1 MADDLIPLFPL
12 GTVLLPGAPLPL
24 HIFEARYRRLVADL
38 LEQPE
43 EERHFGVVAIK
54 SGREVGADGVR
65 ALHEVGC
72 LAHVTATH
80 PSTDGTYD
88 LETIGTKRF
97 RLLEID
103 EGAAYFRGAVEF
115 LPEPPGDAEDLVPVV
130 QERYTRYREA
140 LAALRGATLEPPA
153 LPEDP
158 RLLSYVVAATVLAD
172 VSDRQSFLEQ
182 YDAASRLAVESHWL
196 HREATL
202 LRLIHA
208 VPADRM
214 LDIRFSTS

>member
-1 MADDLIPLFPL
+1 VSELIPLFPL

-24 HIFEARYRRLVADL
+24 YIFEERYRRLVADL
-38 LEQPE
+38 LELPND
-43 EERHFGVVAIK
+43 ERHFGVVAIQA
-54 SGREVGADGVR
+54 GREVGVDGVK

-72 LAHVTATH
+72 LAQVAAMQAN
-80 PSTDGTYD
+80 PDGTYQ
-88 LETIGTKRF
+88 LEAIGSRRF
-97 RLLEID
+97 RLLD
-103 EGAAYFRGAVEF
+103 VDDGAAYLRGEVEW
-115 LPEPPGDAEDLVPVV
+115 LPEPAGDGDNLVPLVR
-130 QERYTRYREA
+130 ERYTRYREE
-140 LAALRGATLEPPA
+140 LARLRDATIEPPE
-153 LPEDP
+153 LPDDP

-172 VSDRQSFLEQ
+172 LSDRQSFLEQ
-182 YDAASRLAVESHWL
+182 YDAAARLAVEARWL

>member
-1 MADDLIPLFPL
+1 MPDRIALFPL

-24 HIFEARYRRLVADL
+24 HIFEERYRRLVADL
-38 LEQPE
+38 LELPE
-43 EERHFGVVAIK
+43 DERHFGVIAIQ
-54 SGREVGADGVR
+54 SGREVGADGVK

-72 LAHVTATH
+72 LAHVAATH
-80 PSTDGTYD
+80 PSPDGTFD
-88 LETIGTKRF
+88 LETIGTRRF
-97 RLLEID
+97 RLLAVD
-103 EGAAYFRGAVEF
+103 SGAAYLRAEVEW
-115 LPEPPGDAEDLVPVV
+115 LPEPAGEAGALVPIV
-130 QERYTRYREA
+130 QERYTRYRNE
-140 LAALRGATLEPPA
+140 LAGLRGATIEPPE
-153 LPEDP
+153 LPDDP

-172 VSDRQSFLEQ
+172 LRERQSFLEQ
-182 YDAASRLAVESHWL
+182 YDAAARLAVESRWL

>member
-1 MADDLIPLFPL
+1 MADLIPLFPL

-24 HIFEARYRRLVADL
+24 YIFEERYRRLVADL
-38 LEQPE
+38 LELMPDD
-43 EERHFGVVAIK
+43 RHFGVIAIQA
-54 SGREVGADGVR
+54 GREVGEDGVK

-72 LAHVTATH
+72 LAQVTAMQAN
-80 PSTDGTYD
+80 PDGTYQ
-88 LETIGTKRF
+88 LESIGTRRF

-103 EGAAYFRGAVEF
+103 EGAPYLRGEVEW
-115 LPEPPGDAEDLVPVV
+115 LPEPAGDAGELVPVV
-130 QERYTRYREA
+130 RERYTRYREE
-140 LAALRGATLEPPA
+140 LARLRDATIDPPD
-153 LPEDP
+153 LPDDA

-172 VSDRQSFLEQ
+172 LRDRQSFLEQ
-182 YDAASRLAVESHWL
+182 YDAAARLAVESRWL

-202 LRLIHA
+202 LRQIHA

>member
-1 MADDLIPLFPL
+1 MAELIPLFPL

-24 HIFEARYRRLVADL
+24 HIFEERYRRLVADL
-38 LEQPE
+38 LELPE
-43 EERHFGVVAIK
+43 RERHFGVVAIE

-65 ALHEVGC
+65 ALHEIGC
-72 LAHVTATH
+72 LAYVAATH
-80 PSTDGTYD
+80 PNPDGTYQ
-88 LETIGTKRF
+88 LETIGTRRF
-97 RLLEID
+97 RLLD
-103 EGAAYFRGAVEF
+103 VDDAAAYLRGHVEW
-115 LPEPPGDAEDLVPVV
+115 LPEPVGDAERLVPVV
-130 QERYTRYREA
+130 QERYTRYRTA
-140 LAALRGATLEPPA
+140 LAALRGATIAPPD

-172 VSDRQSFLEQ
+172 LRDRQAFLEH
-182 YDAASRLAVESHWL
+182 YDAAARLAAESRWL

-202 LRLIHA
+202 LRVIRA

>member
-1 MADDLIPLFPL
+1 MAELIPLFPL

-24 HIFEARYRRLVADL
+24 YIFEERYRRLVADL
-38 LEQPE
+38 LELPPA
-43 EERHFGVVAIK
+43 ERHFGVVAIQA
-54 SGREVGADGVR
+54 GREVGADGVK

-72 LAHVTATH
+72 LAQIAAMQAN
-80 PSTDGTYD
+80 PDGTYQ
-88 LETIGTKRF
+88 LEAIGSRRF
-97 RLLEID
+97 RLLD
-103 EGAAYFRGAVEF
+103 VDDAAAYLRGEVEW
-115 LPEPPGDAEDLVPVV
+115 LPEPAGDAADLVPIVK
-130 QERYTRYREA
+130 ERYTRYRDE
-140 LAALRGATLEPPA
+140 LARLRETTIEPPD
-153 LPEDP
+153 LPDDP

-172 VSDRQSFLEQ
+172 LRDRQSFLEQ
-182 YDAASRLAVESHWL
+182 YDAASRLAVESRWL